1 MNFGVNFCVNFL
13 RGFFHGFWTVDFGV
27 DFCVNF
33 LRGFVGWDS
42 SPVDF
47 TVDLSVEFFFH
58 ALRGFFIQGAIMAR
72 FGGRGFRCG
81 FPSWIFLHTNNQ
93 VL

>member
-1 MNFGVNFCVNFL
+1 VNFGVNFCVNFL

-33 LRGFVGWDS
+33 LRGFLGWDS

-47 TVDLSVEFFFH
+47 TVDLSVDFFSRIAWILYSRCNHGPFWWPWISMWISIVD
-58 ALRGFFIQGAIMAR
+58 FFT
-72 FGGRGFRCG
+72 
-81 FPSWIFLHTNNQ
+81 HK
-93 VL
+93 